1 MAIGFLVGTLAMGAI
16 ADWLG
21 RRGIGLL
28 QVMLG
33 FVFMFLT
40 AQLAIM
46 LQWTSAASVL
56 WVVFGMFG
64 SGGILAFPWLS
75 RYFGVAF
82 AGRASTALNFIVFS
96 TAFLVQY
103 MIGAIIDLW
112 PVTPA
117 GAYPPQAYQA
127 SFGLFLGLQAV
138 ALVWYLMEPPRQ
150 GATAA
155 IAKKGFPT

>member
-28 QVMLG
+28 HVMLG
-33 FVFMFLT
+33 YNAVFLT
-40 AQLAIM
+40 TQLAIM
-46 LQWTSAASVL
+46 LQWTSVTTLL
-56 WVVFGMFG
+56 WVVFGMVG
-64 SGGILAFPWLS
+64 SGGVLAFPWLS
-75 RYFGVAF
+75 RYFGVSF
-82 AGRASTALNFIVFS
+82 AGRANTALNFVTFS

-138 ALVWYLMEPPRQ
+138 ALVWYLMAPPRQ
-150 GATAA
+150 EATAA
-155 IAKKGFPT
+155 IAKKGLPS